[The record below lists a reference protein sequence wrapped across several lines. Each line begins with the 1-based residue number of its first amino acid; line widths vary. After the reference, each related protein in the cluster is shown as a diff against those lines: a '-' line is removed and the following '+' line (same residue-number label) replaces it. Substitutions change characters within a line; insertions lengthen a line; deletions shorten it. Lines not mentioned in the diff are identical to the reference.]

1 MAGNPASQAYSSSS
15 TATLNPKPYIAGLLL
30 LFYGYKCQGRFLCG
44 EQEDLLVYGMMPGW
58 RELVTVLA
66 CIQFLFA
73 VSRQWW
79 YVVERGIPRIN
90 RQIVD
95 HARHPPSNRLL

>member
-1 MAGNPASQAYSSSS
+1 
-15 TATLNPKPYIAGLLL
+15 
-30 LFYGYKCQGRFLCG
+30 
-44 EQEDLLVYGMMPGW
+44 LLVYGMMPGW
-58 RELVTVLA
+58 RELVNVLA

-95 HARHPPSNRLL
+95 HARHPPSNRLLAWIVRLPPDQSDPSFR